1 MNSIGNR
8 LTLDQ
13 TEKRISTLKT
23 YFKIREGQKRL
34 AKKRLESS
42 SPKSDGIVS
51 SRSECRLAVNRLA
64 SLVVKSGCVKIELD
78 DNDPTQFANNLL
90 NHLLSIDISS
100 FAETLSLELLSEI
113 LTIKDE
119 SFDKTKYDK
128 NMLVLRCVFKLLKRL
143 ELQLLN
149 ALFSFKN
156 NRGGWKTDVLGLIK
170 SIECKRKEERIPS
183 LVEDAVDIERIK
195 HQVSNVKIVP
205 EIVTADEL
213 DLQIKELKKLVS
225 SVKRI

>member
-13 TEKRISTLKT
+13 TEKRISALKT
-23 YFKIREGQKRL
+23 YFKLREGQKKL
-34 AKKRLESS
+34 AKERLESN
-42 SPKSDGIVS
+42 PPARDGLVS

-64 SLVVKSGCVKIELD
+64 SLVVKSGSVKIELD

-90 NHLLSIDISS
+90 NSLLSINLSS
-100 FAETLSLELLSEI
+100 SSQSLSLELLSEI
-113 LTIKDE
+113 LTTKDD
-119 SFDKTKYDK
+119 SFDKTKYKK
-128 NMLVLRCVFKLLKRL
+128 NILVLRCVFNLLNRL
-143 ELQLLN
+143 ERQLLN

-170 SIECKRKEERIPS
+170 SVECRRKEEGVHS
-183 LVEDAVDIERIK
+183 VAENVVDIERVK
-195 HQVSNVKIVP
+195 QEVSSVRIVP

-213 DLQIKELKKLVS
+213 DLQIKDLKKLVL
-225 SVKRI
+225 SVKCI